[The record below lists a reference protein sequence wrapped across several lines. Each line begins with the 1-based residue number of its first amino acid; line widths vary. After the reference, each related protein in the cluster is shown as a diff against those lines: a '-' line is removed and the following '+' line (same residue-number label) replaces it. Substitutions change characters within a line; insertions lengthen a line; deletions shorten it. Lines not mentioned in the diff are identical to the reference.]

1 MSCVVDAKFA
11 KHQEFVD
18 ALLHYIQLEHKRA
31 AVESSQSEDPELL
44 GEMPRPVCEHI
55 IRVI

>member
-1 MSCVVDAKFA
+1 
-11 KHQEFVD
+11 
-18 ALLHYIQLEHKRA
+18 LLHYIQLEHKRA